1 MDEKHKVSE
10 NYNLFNNGVKLLSGV
25 KVLLIYPPVRLTQQP
40 LYPPFGLLS
49 IASVLE
55 KAGAK
60 VEILDLNMLRLNF
73 TELKKEIAKRDFDVV
88 GTGGMATVYY
98 YMKFLAAYL
107 KKEYPNI
114 PIIGGG
120 TACSGSPEV
129 IIEKTKFDVIV
140 LGEGEPIIIDVVY
153 SLLNNKDL
161 SEIPGIMY
169 KGENGKHYKTK
180 ARPRMQNIEELPLP
194 AYHLIEME
202 KYISNSSIYKN
213 KKNKVSEA
221 RIKALNLDR
230 NKADRPIVIFSK
242 RGCPFGCNF
251 CYRNFG
257 RIVVGMSVQ
266 HTLDHM
272 AFLEKEYNTIN
283 FVFGDEIFNVDRNWV
298 MEFCNTLIA
307 EKRNYILSVG
317 NGLRA
322 NVVDEKMIVK
332 MKEAGFCSVAIGI
345 ESFYNPTLEAM
356 NKGQKPEVIANA
368 IRDVRNCGLNLSS
381 AQFLFGYPSD
391 GPESMKINV
400 EMCKELGLKNVGFAI
415 PCPYPGTIL
424 YEKAL
429 KEGYLHD
436 EEGWLMELAD
446 RDISDRVINMSGIP
460 ADELMKMITQ
470 GEDEVKMYFIT
481 RDFPFL
487 GAVLTKM
494 QKVGRKFNFSA
505 FDVLK
510 GLKDGTKNL
519 LLHGR
524 LPGRI
529 FKSGGTDDTHIRI
542 EALGLLEKWNVK
554 PNI

>member
-1 MDEKHKVSE
+1 MNEKLKATD
-10 NYNLFNNGVKLLSGV
+10 NYNLFGNDEKLLDKV
-25 KVLLIYPPVRLTQQP
+25 KVLLIYPPVRLSQQP

-60 VEILDLNMLRLNF
+60 VEILDLNMKRF
-73 TELKKEIAKRDFDVV
+73 TFSELKREIAKREFDVV

-98 YMKFLAAYL
+98 YMKFLAAYF
-107 KKEYPNI
+107 KREYPNI
-114 PIIGGG
+114 PLIGGG
-120 TACSGSPEV
+120 TACSGSPNV
-129 IIEKTKFDVIV
+129 VIEKTKFDVIV

-153 SLLNNKDL
+153 SLLNRKDL

-169 KGENGKHYKTK
+169 KDETGKICKTK
-180 ARPRMQNIEELPLP
+180 ARSRMQNIEELPLP
-194 AYHLIEME
+194 AYHLIDME
-202 KYISNSSIYKN
+202 KYISNSNIYKN
-213 KKNKVSEA
+213 KQHKVSEA
-221 RIKALNLDR
+221 RIKALSLDR
-230 NKADRPIVIFSK
+230 NKANRPVVIFSK

-283 FVFGDEIFNVDRNWV
+283 FVFGDEIFNVDRHWV
-298 MEFCNTLIA
+298 IEFCNAIIA

-322 NVVDEKMIVK
+322 NVVDQEMIIK

-368 IRDVRNCGLNLSS
+368 IRAARSSGLQLSS

-391 GPESMKINV
+391 GPASMKINV
-400 EMCKELGLKNVGFAI
+400 EMCKELGLKNVGFSI

-424 YEKAL
+424 YEKAI

-446 RDISDRVINMSGIP
+446 REISERVINMSGMP
-460 ADELMKMITQ
+460 EDELMNLITS
-470 GEDEVKMYFIT
+470 GEDEVKMFFIT
-481 RDFPFL
+481 KDYPFL
-487 GAVLTKM
+487 GSVLTYI
-494 QKVGRKFNFSA
+494 QKVGRRFNFSA
-505 FDVLK
+505 FDKLK
-510 GLKDGTKNL
+510 GIKDGSKNL
-519 LLHGR
+519 ILHGR

-529 FKSGGTDDTHIRI
+529 LKSGGTDDVHIKI
-542 EALGLLEKWNVK
+542 EALDLLQKWNLEA
-554 PNI
+554 N